1 MNNVAVRALA
11 VLGFGACLCIY
22 GINNF
27 RSAKA
32 VPSVSATQSETTV
45 PPYAQRLI
53 EAYPNFQLRYEDNHI
68 VFKDGTR
75 IVFDDG
81 RQKTFVQQ
89 LDDCDIEDM
98 FSISYNRKTSTPEY
112 LNDCGRSRCETLFKK
127 MYGNTAEKVRK
138 NLVMVNWFGEKV
150 QFTRVNGANK
160 QLEKVAKELSQK
172 PELKKFLKS
181 SGSFYW
187 RSVRGANRQSAHS
200 YGIAFDIGV
209 KFANYWRWTNPGAD
223 ETSKI
228 KYENRFPMEIVKVF
242 EKHGFIW
249 GGRWYH
255 YDTMHFEY
263 RPELLQTVVG
273 ADRRDAPLK

>member
-1 MNNVAVRALA
+1 MNKAAVRTLA
-11 VLGFGACLCIY
+11 VLGLGVCLCIY
-22 GINNF
+22 GVNKS

-32 VPSVSATQSETTV
+32 GSSESVTQPETKV

-53 EAYPNFQLRYEDNHI
+53 EAYPDFLLRYEDNHI
-68 VFKDGTR
+68 VFKDGAK

-81 RQKTFVQQ
+81 RKKTFVQQ

-98 FSISYNRKTSTPEY
+98 FSIPYNRNTATPEY
-112 LNDCGRSRCETLFKK
+112 LNDCGRSRCEPLFKK
-127 MYGNTAEKVRK
+127 MYGNTAEEVRK
-138 NLVMVNWFGEKV
+138 NLVTVDWFGEKV
-150 QFTRVNGANK
+150 QFTRMNGANR

-172 PELKKFLKS
+172 PEVRKYLKS

-209 KFANYWRWTNPGAD
+209 EFANYWRWTNPGAD

-242 EKHGFIW
+242 EKYGFIW

-263 RPELLQTVVG
+263 RPELL
-273 ADRRDAPLK
+273 